1 MRHHNSAHA
10 GNFLVMTHT
19 ETKFAYRH
27 KPTGKWC
34 SLHIAISFL
43 GGEKFNYVE
52 LNLID
57 SFQPEI
63 LYNARN
69 VIEEDLLRS
78 TMNGERYAALNFHE
92 FELVEIDIQYK
103 IKNEQQGD

>member
-1 MRHHNSAHA
+1 
-10 GNFLVMTHT
+10 MTHT
-19 ETKFAYRH
+19 ETRFAYRH

-34 SLHIAISFL
+34 YLYIATSFL

-69 VIEEDLLRS
+69 IIEEDLLRS
-78 TMNGERYAALNFHE
+78 IMNGARYAALNFHE
-92 FELVEIDIQYK
+92 FELVEIEVQYK
-103 IKNEQQGD
+103 IKNEHPSNSV